1 MLPILIIILIAILAL
16 GIVFAIIKKAIK
28 FAIYAIII
36 VLIGSVIIMVIIASD
51 ISSLKGKSENGVA
64 FLFSSEGEIVKGY
77 FLKSNENAKSMS
89 DSEINSLKEKI
100 NNKEALDKLNELIIV
115 TELNNSLDIN
125 TIDDKL
131 QEFSLSI
138 NLIKSI
144 KSGATKVYP
153 EKVSFKALKYVPKIV
168 IENIAKLIN

>member
-64 FLFSSEGEIVKGY
+64 FLFSSEGE
-77 FLKSNENAKSMS
+77 
-89 DSEINSLKEKI
+89 EISL
-100 NNKEALDKLNELIIV
+100 AII
-115 TELNNSLDIN
+115 
-125 TIDDKL
+125 TIIITL
-131 QEFSLSI
+131 P
-138 NLIKSI
+138 IK
-144 KSGATKVYP
+144 T
-153 EKVSFKALKYVPKIV
+153 
-168 IENIAKLIN
+168 IAIA